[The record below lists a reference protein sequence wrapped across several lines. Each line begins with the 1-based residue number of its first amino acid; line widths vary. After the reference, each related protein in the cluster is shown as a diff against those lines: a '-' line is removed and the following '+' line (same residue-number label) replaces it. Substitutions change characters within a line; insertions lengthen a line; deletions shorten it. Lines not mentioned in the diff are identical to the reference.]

1 MLKRFL
7 VDRSGNYVMLL
18 AVMTLPLLL
27 AIGFSV
33 DYVRYVAA
41 KQHLQDLA
49 DAASLAVA
57 ASPER
62 DDTKL
67 RVLAGEMVVGNTSI
81 NRIENVTV
89 ASLDIKDDK
98 VDLGLGGNIPT
109 YFMGLANIHRLD
121 VQASAL
127 AVRAVTGSVE
137 VALVLDNTWS
147 MSEEDTSGKT
157 KIAALK
163 DAAKSLADKLM
174 TGDGAKNVRM
184 GLVPYADYV
193 NVGTQYRS
201 ASWLSV
207 SADSVGPTPPP
218 RTCEMKKV
226 VSKPCTGNAPSKTCT
241 RYVDGVPEKYECG
254 KQCISWGPEKTEI
267 KEQCSGGGTATVK
280 KWWGCVVSRKTG
292 EARLND
298 GSPSVP
304 YPGYIETKQTCL
316 NPIVPLTNNVS
327 SLDAAIT
334 GMIINIGN
342 YKPYTYIP
350 AGLIWGL
357 NILSPLEPFS
367 QAMAYDPD
375 NKNPRKAVV
384 LMTDG
389 ENFMNFRKSD
399 GRHTA
404 VAYPEYESGF
414 DPKNKAHADA
424 RAAQMKAT
432 NDDTLAICN
441 HIKAQNIEV
450 YTVAFMVEM
459 DFSKRL
465 LQDCATDAE
474 HYFDASDSAK
484 LLASFEQIAKS
495 LTQVRLAR

>member
-67 RVLAGEMVVGNTSI
+67 RVLAGEMVVGNTSR

-137 VALVLDNTWS
+137 VALVLDNTES
-147 MSEEDTSGKT
+147 MNYEN
-157 KIAALK
+157 KIQTLKKAAAGLVTQLH
-163 DAAKSLADKLM
+163 KSDSAD
-174 TGDGAKNVRM
+174 VRIA
-184 GLVPYADYV
+184 LVPYAEQI
-193 NVGTQYRS
+193 NVGLKNRN

-207 SADSVGPTPPP
+207 PADYTKTVTTTTNHEGYWDQKT
-218 RTCEMKKV
+218 KKTDICLEWREAGSRQV
-226 VSKPCTGNAPSKTCT
+226 EK
-241 RYVDGVPEKYECG
+241 DGVWVTETWSRACSKYKYENVG
-254 KQCISWGPEKTEI
+254 EQFWVDPKTTTNT
-267 KEQCSGGGTATVK
+267 STTSY
-280 KWWGCVVSRKTG
+280 KWFGCVGSRVVNKK
-292 EARLND
+292 LLLD
-298 GSPSVP
+298 DLSPSIL
-304 YPGYIETKQTCL
+304 YPGYVDTKQKCL
-316 NPIVPLTNNVS
+316 TEIIPLTDNEKTIQ
-327 SLDAAIT
+327 DGIT
-334 GMIINIGN
+334 GMVTSRSG
-342 YKPYTYIP
+342 YTPQTYIP
-350 AGLIWGL
+350 GGVMWGVNVLSSSEPYSEGL
-357 NILSPLEPFS
+357 
-367 QAMAYDPD
+367 AYDSA
-375 NKNPRKAVV
+375 NAKPRKVIV

-389 ENFMNFRKSD
+389 LNTRRVNLTGTLNMDYLNGGALLGDTNSANANQRLAANADTTTLCTYAKS
-399 GRHTA
+399 
-404 VAYPEYESGF
+404 
-414 DPKNKAHADA
+414 KA
-424 RAAQMKAT
+424 
-432 NDDTLAICN
+432 
-441 HIKAQNIEV
+441 IEIFSI
-450 YTVAFMVEM
+450 AFMVDDGPAKTM
-459 DFSKRL
+459 
-465 LQDCATDAE
+465 LQGCATDAE

-484 LLASFEQIAKS
+484 LLASFEKIARS

>member
-7 VDRSGNYVMLL
+7 GDRSGNYAMLL
-18 AVMTLPLLL
+18 GITTLPLLL
-27 AIGFSV
+27 AVGFGV
-33 DYVRYVAA
+33 DTVRYVSA
-41 KQHLQDLA
+41 KQHLQELA
-49 DAASLAVA
+49 DGASLAVA

-67 RVLAGEMVVGNTSI
+67 RTLAGKMVVGNTAN
-81 NRIENVTV
+81 NRVENVTV

-98 VDLGLGGNIPT
+98 VDLGLEGDIQT
-109 YFMGLANIHRLD
+109 YFMGLANIHTLD
-121 VQASAL
+121 VHASAL

-147 MSEEDTSGKT
+147 MSEKDSSGKT
-157 KIAALK
+157 KIDALK
-163 DAAKSLADKLM
+163 DAATSLTDKLI
-174 TGDGAKNVRM
+174 GDDGAENVRV

-193 NVGTQYRS
+193 NVGTQYRG

-207 SADSVGPTPPP
+207 PADTVGPTPPP
-218 RTCEMKKV
+218 QTCEMKEV
-226 VSKPCTGNAPSKTCT
+226 TSTPCTGKSPSKTCT
-241 RYVDGVPEKYECG
+241 RYIDGVPENYECG
-254 KQCISWGPEKTEI
+254 KQCISWGEPVTKMEKKCT
-267 KEQCSGGGTATVK
+267 GGGTATVK
-280 KWWGCVVSRKTG
+280 KWWGCVGSRKTG
-292 EARLND
+292 DTRLND

-304 YPGYIETKQTCL
+304 YPGYIDTKQTCL
-316 NPIVPLTNNVS
+316 NPIVPLTNNAT
-327 SLDAAIT
+327 SLDQAID
-334 GMIINIGN
+334 GMIINIGS

-357 NILSPLEPFS
+357 NILSPLEPFN
-367 QAMAYDPD
+367 QAAAYDPA

-399 GRHTA
+399 GRHIA
-404 VAYPEYESGF
+404 VDYPDGF
-414 DPKNKAHADA
+414 DPKNKTQADA
-424 RAAQMKAT
+424 RAVQMQGT

-441 HIKAQNIEV
+441 YIKAQNIEI
-450 YTVAFMVEM
+450 YTVAFMVDM
-459 DFSKRL
+459 DFSKKL
-465 LQDCATDAE
+465 LQACATDAE

-484 LLASFEQIAKS
+484 LLSSFESIAQS